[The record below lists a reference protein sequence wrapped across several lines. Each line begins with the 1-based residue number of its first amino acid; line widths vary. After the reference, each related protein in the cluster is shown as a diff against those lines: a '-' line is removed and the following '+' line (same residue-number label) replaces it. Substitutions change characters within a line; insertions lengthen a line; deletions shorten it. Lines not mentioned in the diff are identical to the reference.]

1 MTRIVTLSLF
11 LIRDM
16 FRSLQGAVPPVL
28 TLALYGLTRTDR
40 LQVSYLLTM
49 GGASLAFVC
58 FITALLIANR
68 SSRASSYPFLARVPH
83 RAEFLAAII
92 LSALLVTFAMAV
104 LFVALALGFSQ
115 VALTRSEIAS
125 LILRWLALF
134 LLAAGLGLNV
144 VKLASR
150 GGSYLLVIGLLA
162 GMALLSELRVVL
174 PPDLEGLMGAVTLL
188 VAPIRAVLTSPAGV
202 LTLEQFTLPLLQT
215 IGYGLL
221 LFVIAAMLFQ
231 RKDLLWA
238 E

>member
-1 MTRIVTLSLF
+1 MSRIVTLSLF
-11 LIRDM
+11 LMRDL

-40 LQVSYLLTM
+40 LQVNYLVTM

-68 SSRASSYPFLARVPH
+68 ASRASSYPFLARVPH

-92 LSALLVTFAMAV
+92 LSALLVTAAMAV
-104 LFVALALGFSQ
+104 LFAVLALGFSQ
-115 VALTRSEIAS
+115 VTLTRYEIATLS
-125 LILRWLALF
+125 MRWAGLF
-134 LLAAGLGLNV
+134 LLAACLGLDV

-150 GGSYLLVIGLLA
+150 GGSYLLVIGLVA
-162 GMALLSELRVVL
+162 AMATLSELRVLL
-174 PPDLEGLMGAVTLL
+174 PPDLDWLVGAVAVL
-188 VAPIRAVLTSPAGV
+188 VSPIRTVLTGPVQV
-202 LTLEQFTLPLLQT
+202 LTIEEMAVPLLQT
-215 IGYGLL
+215 IGYAGI
-221 LFVIAAMLFQ
+221 LFILAAALFW